1 MSVLNYVKER
11 SRVSNGNNYCLALG
25 NMYDTIWCSCN
36 TMEQNKMSYNLN
48 LNKDNHDDIKWQ
60 MVNEL
65 SSPMYKYL
73 DQAKIDLIEELISD
87 SISQDELED
96 YYYTNYGE

>member
-1 MSVLNYVKER
+1 MFAIIKSVVE
-11 SRVSNGNNYCLALG
+11 
-25 NMYDTIWCSCN
+25 WCISIKLLKYR
-36 TMEQNKMSYNLN
+36 ENKMYNLN
-48 LNKDNHDDIKWQ
+48 LNKDNHDDIKWE

>member
-1 MSVLNYVKER
+1 MFAIIKSVVE
-11 SRVSNGNNYCLALG
+11 
-25 NMYDTIWCSCN
+25 WC
-36 TMEQNKMSYNLN
+36 TLIKLLKYRENKMYNLN

>member
-1 MSVLNYVKER
+1 MFAIIKSVVE
-11 SRVSNGNNYCLALG
+11 
-25 NMYDTIWCSCN
+25 WCISIKLLKYR
-36 TMEQNKMSYNLN
+36 ENKMYNLN

>member
-1 MSVLNYVKER
+1 MFAIIKSVVE
-11 SRVSNGNNYCLALG
+11 
-25 NMYDTIWCSCN
+25 WC
-36 TMEQNKMSYNLN
+36 TLIKLLKYRENKMSLANYNLN
-48 LNKDNHDDIKWQ
+48 LNKDNHDDIKWE

>member
-1 MSVLNYVKER
+1 MFAIIKSVVE
-11 SRVSNGNNYCLALG
+11 
-25 NMYDTIWCSCN
+25 WC
-36 TMEQNKMSYNLN
+36 TLIKLLKYRENKMSLANYNLN

>member
-1 MSVLNYVKER
+1 VVEWCISIKLLKYKE
-11 SRVSNGNNYCLALG
+11 
-25 NMYDTIWCSCN
+25 
-36 TMEQNKMSYNLN
+36 NKMYNLS
-48 LNKDNHDDIKWQ
+48 LNKDNHDDIKWE

-73 DQAKIDLIEELISD
+73 DQAKIDLIEEMISN

>member
-1 MSVLNYVKER
+1 MFAIIKSVVE
-11 SRVSNGNNYCLALG
+11 
-25 NMYDTIWCSCN
+25 WCTSIKLLKYR
-36 TMEQNKMSYNLN
+36 ENKMSLANYNLN

>member
-1 MSVLNYVKER
+1 MFAIIKSVVEWCTLIKLLKYKE
-11 SRVSNGNNYCLALG
+11 
-25 NMYDTIWCSCN
+25 
-36 TMEQNKMSYNLN
+36 NKMYNLS
-48 LNKDNHDDIKWQ
+48 LNKDNHDDIKWE

-73 DQAKIDLIEELISD
+73 DQSKIDLIEDLISD

>member
-1 MSVLNYVKER
+1 MFAIIKSVVEWCTLIKLLKYKE
-11 SRVSNGNNYCLALG
+11 
-25 NMYDTIWCSCN
+25 
-36 TMEQNKMSYNLN
+36 NKMYNLS
-48 LNKDNHDDIKWQ
+48 LNKDNHDDIKWE

-73 DQAKIDLIEELISD
+73 DQAKIDLIEGMISD

>member
-1 MSVLNYVKER
+1 MS
-11 SRVSNGNNYCLALG
+11 LA
-25 NMYDTIWCSCN
+25 T
-36 TMEQNKMSYNLN
+36 YNLN
-48 LNKDNHDDIKWQ
+48 LNKDNHDDIKWE

-73 DQAKIDLIEELISD
+73 DQAKIDLIEEMISN

>member
-1 MSVLNYVKER
+1 MFAIIKSVVE
-11 SRVSNGNNYCLALG
+11 
-25 NMYDTIWCSCN
+25 WCISIKLLKYR
-36 TMEQNKMSYNLN
+36 ENKMYNLS
-48 LNKDNHDDIKWQ
+48 LNKDNHDDIKWE

-73 DQAKIDLIEELISD
+73 DQAKIDLIEEMISN

>member
-1 MSVLNYVKER
+1 MFAIIKSVVE
-11 SRVSNGNNYCLALG
+11 
-25 NMYDTIWCSCN
+25 WCISIKLLKYR
-36 TMEQNKMSYNLN
+36 ENKMYNLS
-48 LNKDNHDDIKWQ
+48 LNKDNHDDIKWE

>member
-1 MSVLNYVKER
+1 MFAIIKSVVEWCTSIKLLKYKE
-11 SRVSNGNNYCLALG
+11 
-25 NMYDTIWCSCN
+25 
-36 TMEQNKMSYNLN
+36 NKMYNLS

-73 DQAKIDLIEELISD
+73 DQAKIDLIEEMISN

>member
-1 MSVLNYVKER
+1 MFAIIKSVVEWCTLIKLLKYKE
-11 SRVSNGNNYCLALG
+11 
-25 NMYDTIWCSCN
+25 I
-36 TMEQNKMSYNLN
+36 KMSLANYNLN
-48 LNKDNHDDIKWQ
+48 LNKDNHDDIKWE

>member
-1 MSVLNYVKER
+1 MFAIIKSVVEWCISIKLLKYKE
-11 SRVSNGNNYCLALG
+11 
-25 NMYDTIWCSCN
+25 
-36 TMEQNKMSYNLN
+36 NKMYNLS
-48 LNKDNHDDIKWQ
+48 LNKDNHDDIKWE

>member
-1 MSVLNYVKER
+1 MI
-11 SRVSNGNNYCLALG
+11 SNG
-25 NMYDTIWCSCN
+25 
-36 TMEQNKMSYNLN
+36 
-48 LNKDNHDDIKWQ
+48 KWY
-60 MVNEL
+60 EL

-96 YYYTNYGE
+96 YYHTNYGE

>member
-1 MSVLNYVKER
+1 MFAIIKSVVE
-11 SRVSNGNNYCLALG
+11 
-25 NMYDTIWCSCN
+25 WCTSIKLLKYR
-36 TMEQNKMSYNLN
+36 ENKMYNLS
-48 LNKDNHDDIKWQ
+48 LNKDNHDDIKWE

-73 DQAKIDLIEELISD
+73 DQAKIDLIEGMISD

>member
-1 MSVLNYVKER
+1 MFAIIKSVVEWCISIKLLKYKE
-11 SRVSNGNNYCLALG
+11 
-25 NMYDTIWCSCN
+25 I
-36 TMEQNKMSYNLN
+36 KMSLATYNLN
-48 LNKDNHDDIKWQ
+48 LNKDNHDDIKWE

>member
-1 MSVLNYVKER
+1 MFAIIKSVVEWCISIKLLKYKE
-11 SRVSNGNNYCLALG
+11 
-25 NMYDTIWCSCN
+25 
-36 TMEQNKMSYNLN
+36 NKMYNLS
-48 LNKDNHDDIKWQ
+48 LNKDNHDDIKWE

-73 DQAKIDLIEELISD
+73 DQAKIDLIEEMISN